1 MGSKTI
7 VMTDIHG
14 CIREFEKLLKLVR
27 PNPDE
32 DTFVFLGD
40 AVDRGPDEW
49 AVVEKLIALRWEFG
63 DERFIW
69 LMGNHEM
76 KLVEKHR
83 KKKRMPFYV
92 QHDILYY
99 LPVFRNLPFKGESDE
114 CIFVHAGYS
123 DNPKK
128 NTKKLLLEDRSVL
141 RRKRLY
147 SGKLYIAGHSPI
159 VHPLYVDPYGNIT
172 KAESGMDLPEHGAI
186 FMDTGCIN
194 GGRLTAMV
202 IKDHKIQFYSVP
214 SEQKPALPVLEA
226 GESNRNPDE
235 KVERS

>member
-1 MGSKTI
+1 MSAKTI

-14 CIREFEKLLKLVR
+14 CICEFEKLLKTVR
-27 PNPDE
+27 PNPEE

-49 AVVEKLIALRWEFG
+49 AVVEKLIALKWEFG
-63 DERFIW
+63 EERFFW

-83 KKKRMPFYV
+83 KKKRMPFYI

-99 LPVFRNLPFKGESDE
+99 LPLFRSLPFKRESDE

-159 VHPLYVDPYGNIT
+159 VSPVYVDPYGNISRV
-172 KAESGMDLPEHGAI
+172 ESGMDLPEHGAI
-186 FMDTGCIN
+186 FMDTGCCN
-194 GGRLTAMV
+194 GGRLTALV
-202 IKDHKIQFYSVP
+202 IEDHKIQLYSVK
-214 SEQKPALPVLEA
+214 SMQKPGRPKGGTGDNKQKET
-226 GESNRNPDE
+226 SE
-235 KVERS
+235 KERS